1 MVIINVFEDREKLE
15 KLYLEQGGIKALARH
30 LGVSI
35 NTVRRYLRQ
44 YKIVDEEG
52 NYLGNKPKE
61 INGEDILKLLKT
73 PLSIIDLAN
82 RFDCAPRKIEEQIAD
97 LQMNGYQIE
106 QIGDKY
112 KLDTD
117 IVPQEGHYKHPEEG
131 LYFRIGMISDT
142 HLGGTEQQLTHLN
155 DFYQTCKAQGVNTVY
170 HCGDIIAGVDVYR
183 GQHKELHAHTYD
195 DQVDYAIT
203 NYPQIPGITT
213 RIISGNHDLAIIKKG
228 GSDPVRQIVNA
239 RPDMEYLG
247 QYSAWVEFAPGFV
260 AYLMHPL
267 GGMSYA
273 LSYKLQ
279 KHVESFEGGNKPNM
293 FFAGHWHSFN
303 YSYIRNV
310 HAFLV
315 PCFEAQTEFERRL
328 GLNPTI
334 GGLILDIKLNK
345 DKSIQ
350 EVQPR
355 LRVYPKM
362 VKHDY

>member
-15 KLYLEQGGIKALARH
+15 KAYLEAGGIRNLAKSLR
-30 LGVSI
+30 VSV
-35 NTVRRYLRQ
+35 NTVRKYLRD
-44 YKIVDEEG
+44 YKITDADG
-52 NYLGNKPKE
+52 NYLGNDKQELTSDDVLKYLKE
-61 INGEDILKLLKT
+61 
-73 PLSIIDLAN
+73 PMSIIELAN
-82 RFDCAPRKIEEQIAD
+82 ILDCAPKKIQSEIEK
-97 LQMNGYQIE
+97 LQAEGYQIVE
-106 QIGDKY
+106 YGDKY
-112 KLDTD
+112 KLEKD
-117 IVPQEGHYKHPEEG
+117 IVPQEGHYEHPDEG
-131 LYFRIGMISDT
+131 LHFRVGMVSDT
-142 HLGGTEQQLTHLN
+142 HLGGTEQQLTHLG
-155 DFYQTCKAQGVNTVY
+155 DFYQTCKAKGVKTVY
-170 HCGDIIAGVDVYR
+170 HCGDIVAGVDVYR

-195 DQVDYAIT
+195 AQVDYAIT
-203 NYPQIPGITT
+203 NYPHVEGITT
-213 RIISGNHDLAIIKKG
+213 RIVSGNHDLAIIKKG

-247 QYSAWVEFAPGFV
+247 QYSAWVELAPGFI
-260 AYLMHPL
+260 AYFMHPL

-279 KHVESFEGGNKPNM
+279 KHVEAFEGGRKPNM

-328 GLNPTI
+328 GLNPTV

-350 EVQPR
+350 EVQPG
-355 LRVYPKM
+355 LRVYSKM
-362 VKHDY
+362 VKGDY